1 MAERYFQRNSPNMKI
16 LRLEVPHWERFDGL
30 VHGFLGRFDGQDRPL
45 NTAFRLSCDDGDDP
59 QAVKRNWCELKQ
71 ALALPRITIITARQV
86 HGDAVLKVSRGDEKL
101 AGIGDGLMTD
111 APNLCVGVM
120 TADCVPLLFVEPT
133 RKVAVAVHAG
143 WRGTAAGIAPR
154 AVTLMKEVYRID
166 PAALHVA
173 MGPSIGPCCYE
184 VGTEVAEQIAVHW
197 REELMDAWRPEGVKG
212 RLDLRA
218 LNEAQLLGAGIPQSH
233 IRKIGPCTACHV
245 GDFFSYRKE
254 GKSGHQLSFIGWRG

>member
-1 MAERYFQRNSPNMKI
+1 
-16 LRLEVPHWERFDGL
+16 
-30 VHGFLGRFDGQDRPL
+30 
-45 NTAFRLSCDDGDDP
+45 
-59 QAVKRNWCELKQ
+59 
-71 ALALPRITIITARQV
+71 
-86 HGDAVLKVSRGDEKL
+86 
-101 AGIGDGLMTD
+101 MTD
-111 APNLCVGVM
+111 VPNLCVGVL

-133 RKVAVAVHAG
+133 RKISVAVHAG

-154 AVTLMKEVYRID
+154 AVTSMKEAYGID

-184 VGTEVAEQIAVHW
+184 VGPEVAEQIAVNW
-197 REELMDAWRPEGVKG
+197 REELMGAWRPDGVKG

>member
-1 MAERYFQRNSPNMKI
+1 MNI
-16 LRLEVPHWERFDGL
+16 LRLEVPHWEQFDGL
-30 VHGFLGRFDGQDRPL
+30 VHGFLGRFGSQGRPPDDP
-45 NTAFRLSCDDGDDP
+45 FRLSCDNGDDV
-59 QAVKRNWCELKQ
+59 QAVKRNWCELK
-71 ALALPRITIITARQV
+71 LAIGLRDINIITAKQV
-86 HGDAVLKVSRGDEKL
+86 HGNIVLKVARGDEKL

-120 TADCVPLLFVEPT
+120 AADCVPLLFVEPA
-133 RKVAVAVHAG
+133 RKIVAAVHAG

-154 AVTLMKEVYRID
+154 AIALMRETYRVD

-184 VGTEVAEQIAVHW
+184 VGPEVAAQIAANW
-197 REELMDAWRPEGVKG
+197 SAELKYAWKPDGVKG

-218 LNEAQLLGAGIPQSH
+218 LNEAQLLGAGMLGSH
-233 IRKIGPCTACHV
+233 IQKIGPCTACHI

-254 GKSGHQLSFIGWRG
+254 GKSGHQLSFIGWRSQP

>member
-1 MAERYFQRNSPNMKI
+1 MKI
-16 LRLEVPHWERFDGL
+16 FRLEVPHWERFDGL
-30 VHGFLGRFDGQDRPL
+30 VHGFLGRVSGKDRPS
-45 NTAFRLSCDDGDDP
+45 NAAFRLSCDDGDDP
-59 QAVKRNWCELKQ
+59 QAVKQNWCELK
-71 ALALPRITIITARQV
+71 LALSLPRMSIITARQV
-86 HGDAVLKVSRGDEKL
+86 HGNAILTVCSATEKL
-101 AGIGDGLMTD
+101 AGVGDGLMTD

-120 TADCVPLLFVEPT
+120 AADCVPLLFVEPT
-133 RKVAVAVHAG
+133 RKIAAAVHAG

-154 AVTLMKEVYRID
+154 VVASMKEAYEVD

-184 VGTEVAEQIAVHW
+184 VGPEVAAQIAANW
-197 REELMDAWRPEGVKG
+197 KEELRGAWRPEGVKG

-218 LNEAQLLGAGIPQSH
+218 LNEAQLLGAGIPQTQIS
-233 IRKIGPCTACHV
+233 KIGPCTACHI